1 MMKRLLLSSIL
12 GVLPVCAL
20 AQTDQGLRSVRVS
33 PDLRIELPSKI
44 HQVWPEDFDKY
55 RRTYDLSN
63 GQTMTME
70 MEPGPGVRKMYAKV
84 SDGPPTEI
92 VAASPSVFVALNKRL
107 KITLDPASLAE
118 RRGEV
123 LRGELLMVVP
133 ERAARQGNAQHVEVL
148 SLALGR

>member
-12 GVLPVCAL
+12 GVLSVCAF
-20 AQTDQGLRSVRVS
+20 AQTDQELRSVRVS
-33 PDLRIELPSKI
+33 PDLRIELPSKV
-44 HQVWPEDFDKY
+44 HRVWPEDFDKY
-55 RRTYDLSN
+55 RRIYELSN
-63 GQTMTME
+63 GQTMTMD

-84 SDGPPTEI
+84 SGGPPTEI
-92 VAASPSVFVALNKRL
+92 VAASPHEFVALNKRL

-123 LRGELLMVVP
+123 LRGQLLMVVP
-133 ERAARQGNAQHVEVL
+133 DRSARQTNAEHVEVV